1 MKAYMFP
8 GQGSQAKG
16 MGRELF
22 DAFPALAA
30 RADGVLGYSIRAL
43 CQDDPHQ
50 RLNETQFTQ
59 PALYVV
65 NALSYLKRREEE
77 APPDFL
83 AGHSLGEFSALFAA
97 GVFDFETGLALVKK
111 RGELMGA
118 ARGGGMAAVIGLDA
132 ERVRELLEQNGA
144 TAIDIANLN
153 SPSQVVISGAKD
165 EIVRLQVPF
174 EAAGAKKYAV
184 LRVSAAFH
192 SHFMRPAMVEF
203 GRFLE
208 GYDFRPPKIPVISNV
223 TARPLQADRIRA
235 SLGEQIASPVRWC
248 ESIRYLMGRGV
259 KEFVECGHGIVLT
272 GLYTQ
277 IRRDAQPLVIEA
289 DGVTG
294 QDRRGSSAEGRP
306 PDVGGGS
313 WELATPAAKGA
324 APPSPS
330 PPRPAA
336 PAASPP
342 AASPPAAS
350 PPAASPPAASPPAAS
365 PPAARGTRRMSL
377 EVLGSAAFREDYR
390 LRYAYV
396 AGSLIDGISS
406 KDVVVRMGK
415 AGLIGY
421 LGTKGVAQDAVEESI
436 LHIQRELRDGESYG
450 VSLWCDLDDPHL
462 EWQSVAL
469 YLKHDIRHIEA
480 VAYLQ
485 ITPAL
490 VYYRLK
496 GAYRD
501 YRGRAVTPR
510 RVLARVSNLDVA
522 RAFMSPAEDHVLDQ
536 LVKDGRLTREE
547 GALGRE
553 LPISDDLCAHAD
565 SGGPTDMGTT
575 AVLMPAMARLRDD
588 MMARSGYAKPI
599 RVGAAGGLGAPE
611 AIASAFML
619 GADFIVTNSVNQCS
633 AEASTSDRVKDMLQT
648 ASVHDTAY
656 APAGDLFELG
666 GRVQVLKRG
675 VLFPARANRLYEL
688 YRHYPSLDALD
699 GRTRDQLEKHYFRR
713 DLDEVW
719 RDALSRR
726 LRTRPAEAAR
736 AERDPRHRMALVFRR
751 YFTHSS
757 ELARRGDEEHRV
769 NYQVHCGPAMGAF
782 NQWAKGTDLEDW
794 RNRHVDVIAE
804 RLMRASADLLEH
816 RMRALS
822 R

>member
-1 MKAYMFP
+1 
-8 GQGSQAKG
+8 
-16 MGRELF
+16 
-22 DAFPALAA
+22 
-30 RADGVLGYSIRAL
+30 
-43 CQDDPHQ
+43 
-50 RLNETQFTQ
+50 
-59 PALYVV
+59 
-65 NALSYLKRREEE
+65 
-77 APPDFL
+77 
-83 AGHSLGEFSALFAA
+83 
-97 GVFDFETGLALVKK
+97 
-111 RGELMGA
+111 
-118 ARGGGMAAVIGLDA
+118 
-132 ERVRELLEQNGA
+132 
-144 TAIDIANLN
+144 
-153 SPSQVVISGAKD
+153 
-165 EIVRLQVPF
+165 
-174 EAAGAKKYAV
+174 
-184 LRVSAAFH
+184 
-192 SHFMRPAMVEF
+192 
-203 GRFLE
+203 
-208 GYDFRPPKIPVISNV
+208 
-223 TARPLQADRIRA
+223 
-235 SLGEQIASPVRWC
+235 
-248 ESIRYLMGRGV
+248 
-259 KEFVECGHGIVLT
+259 
-272 GLYTQ
+272 
-277 IRRDAQPLVIEA
+277 
-289 DGVTG
+289 
-294 QDRRGSSAEGRP
+294 
-306 PDVGGGS
+306 
-313 WELATPAAKGA
+313 
-324 APPSPS
+324 
-330 PPRPAA
+330 
-336 PAASPP
+336 
-342 AASPPAAS
+342 
-350 PPAASPPAASPPAAS
+350 
-365 PPAARGTRRMSL
+365 MSL
-377 EVLGSAAFREDYR
+377 DVLGSASFREDYR

-406 KDVVVRMGK
+406 KEVVVRMGK

-421 LGTKGVAQDAVEESI
+421 LGTKGVALDAVEASI

-469 YLKHDIRHIEA
+469 YLKHDIRYIEA

-501 YRGRAVTPR
+501 HRGRAVTPR

-536 LVKDGRLTREE
+536 LVKEGRLTREE

-553 LPISDDLCAHAD
+553 LPVSDDLCAHAD
-565 SGGPTDMGTT
+565 SGGPTDMGIT

-588 MMARSGYAKPI
+588 MMARSGYARRI

-633 AEASTSDRVKDMLQT
+633 PEASTSDRVKDMLQT

-688 YRHYPSLDALD
+688 YRHHPSLDALD

-719 RDALSRR
+719 RDALSLR

-736 AERDPRHRMALVFRR
+736 AERDPKHRMALVFRR

-822 R
+822 L

>member
-165 EIVRLQVPF
+165 EIARLQVPF

-192 SHFMRPAMVEF
+192 SRFMRPAMVEF

-208 GYDFRPPKIPVISNV
+208 GYDFAPPKIPVISNV
-223 TARPLQADRIRA
+223 TARPLRPDRIRA
-235 SLGEQIASPVRWC
+235 ALGEQIASPVRWC

-259 KEFVECGHGIVLT
+259 KQFVECGHGIVLT
-272 GLYTQ
+272 GLYSQ
-277 IRRDAQPLVIEA
+277 IRRDAQPLVEE
-289 DGVTG
+289 DGATG
-294 QDRRGSSAEGRP
+294 LDRRGSSAEGRP

-313 WELATPAAKGA
+313 RELATPATKGT
-324 APPSPS
+324 APPAPS

-350 PPAASPPAASPPAAS
+350 PPAA
-365 PPAARGTRRMSL
+365 RGTRGMSL
-377 EVLGSAAFREDYR
+377 EVLGSATFREDYR

-406 KDVVVRMGK
+406 TEVVVRMGK

-421 LGTKGVAQDAVEESI
+421 LGTKGVALDAVEESI

-450 VSLWCDLDDPHL
+450 VSLWCDLDDPYL

-469 YLKHDIRHIEA
+469 YLKHDIRYIEA
-480 VAYLQ
+480 VTYLQ

-501 YRGRAVTPR
+501 HRGRAVTPR

-565 SGGPTDMGTT
+565 SGGPTDMGIT

-699 GRTRDQLEKHYFRR
+699 GRTRDQLEKHYFRC

-719 RDALSRR
+719 RDALSLR

-804 RLMRASADLLEH
+804 RLMRASADLLDQ
-816 RMRALS
+816 RMRVLS